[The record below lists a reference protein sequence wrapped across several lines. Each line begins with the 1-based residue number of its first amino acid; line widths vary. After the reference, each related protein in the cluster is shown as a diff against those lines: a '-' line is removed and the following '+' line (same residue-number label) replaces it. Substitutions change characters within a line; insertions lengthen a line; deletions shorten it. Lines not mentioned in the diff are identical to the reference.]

1 MGNGIIKE
9 EFFMKNHGLLKKIR
23 KHIEQLK
30 GTGKTLKSVGLDES
44 KFDADQLKI
53 IREGLYKGLDVSK
66 YADPKYNCDQMFQ
79 IYRGLED
86 NIDVNYYANPEFNSL
101 QMDLIRYGIYNGL
114 DVSKYADPKYSY
126 EQMVKIHCNLEKE
139 IQETLEINKLN
150 KMKNILEQ
158 LMNEDYKSF
167 TKAII
172 SIEEGVEDNKILNE
186 IYDRRGGKIF
196 YNNLSD
202 IEHLGYSL
210 EEKENSEG
218 YIPPE
223 AFQEEDIN
231 ERFVELK
238 SEIVDD
244 WEPEL

>member
-1 MGNGIIKE
+1 
-9 EFFMKNHGLLKKIR
+9 
-23 KHIEQLK
+23 
-30 GTGKTLKSVGLDES
+30 
-44 KFDADQLKI
+44 
-53 IREGLYKGLDVSK
+53 
-66 YADPKYNCDQMFQ
+66 
-79 IYRGLED
+79 
-86 NIDVNYYANPEFNSL
+86 
-101 QMDLIRYGIYNGL
+101 
-114 DVSKYADPKYSY
+114 
-126 EQMVKIHCNLEKE
+126 MVKIHCNLEKE

-172 SIEEGVEDNKILNE
+172 SIEEGVDDNKILNE

-202 IEHLGYSL
+202 IERLGYSL

-218 YIPPE
+218 YIPLE
-223 AFQEEDIN
+223 AFQEEDIK